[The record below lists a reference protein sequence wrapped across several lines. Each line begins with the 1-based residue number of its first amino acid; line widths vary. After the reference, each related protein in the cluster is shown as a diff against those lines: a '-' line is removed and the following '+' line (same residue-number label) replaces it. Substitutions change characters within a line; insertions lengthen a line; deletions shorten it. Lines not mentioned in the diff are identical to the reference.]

1 MYKNYFKTMLRN
13 MQKNKLH
20 TGINVIGMA
29 VAFACSILIFL
40 TVYFMFS
47 FDNFHE
53 NKDRIFEVYTYKT
66 GPEGDQLGTSMAY
79 PVQPAVLAENIGIEK
94 ATLITN
100 AGNGVRYKG
109 KEIELNVKLVDD
121 DFFSMFSFPI
131 INGNKNAALASTADV
146 VLSEKA
152 AAAIF
157 DKENPIGK
165 TVNVNISNSWKN
177 LTVSAVSKD
186 IPANSSLKFEV
197 LARKELHDNY
207 SQIKNSWDNQH
218 SSLYV
223 MLSKNSTQQSV
234 ENRLR
239 QLTKKYMPPDP
250 AAMKK
255 DGYMPDKNG
264 DYFSLRLFPLTQL
277 HFNTKLNGGGINKST
292 LYIVLLIGVMILLI
306 ACFNFVNLNI
316 GLSFNRSKE
325 MGIRKCLGA
334 GRRQVWLQVFGESFF
349 ICLLALLIGI
359 TGAAFLLKLLSQ
371 MYASPIAIS
380 MMFRPMFLLILLV
393 LLFLVAFIAGGYPSA
408 IISRL
413 RTTEILKGKFNINKS
428 GILRNTLV
436 VAQFVIAGVLICA
449 TIIIYQQFQYLRDAP
464 LGYSTSS
471 LISVPIRNG
480 KESHKIIDQLRM
492 QLGNQ
497 SSVVSVSGSSVNLGV
512 GNDHS
517 TSKSMVGFGY
527 NGNTVITTLLAAD
540 YAFLHTIG
548 IKPLAGRDFS
558 KSYVTDSA
566 NAVIITES
574 MVKQLGA
581 KNVIG
586 LSFYPDSSQPA
597 LTVIGVIPDFH
608 LYSMHEK
615 AGAMMITLNQQQTL
629 DYALIKVKTNN
640 PLATMDLIKNTYA
653 KLQPGVLFKGS
664 FVDENIDR
672 WYTTEKQMSTVFSA
686 AAVVAIVLSCMGLF
700 GIALIAIRQR
710 VKEIGVRKVL
720 GASVSGIASMVTKD
734 FVKPVVIAML
744 IAIPIAWWAMSK
756 WLQDFVYRIHINGW
770 IFLIAAACALLIAI
784 LTVAFH
790 AIKAAIANPVKSLKS
805 E

>member
-1 MYKNYFKTMLRN
+1 MLRN

-53 NKDRIFEVYTYKT
+53 NKDRIFEVYTFKT
-66 GPEGDQLGTSMAY
+66 GPEGDQFGPSMAY
-79 PVQPAVLAENIGIEK
+79 PIQPALLAENIGIEK

-109 KEIELNVKLVDD
+109 KEIELEVKLVDD
-121 DFFSMFSFPI
+121 DFFSMFSFPVVD
-131 INGNKNAALASTADV
+131 GNKHAPLARIGDV

-157 DKENPIGK
+157 DKEDPIGK
-165 TVNVNISNSWKN
+165 SVSVKISNSWKN
-177 LTVSAVSKD
+177 LIVSAVTKD
-186 IPANSSLKFEV
+186 IPVNSSLKFEV
-197 LARKELHDNY
+197 IARKELHDNY
-207 SQIKNSWDNQH
+207 PQIKNSWDNQH

-234 ENRLR
+234 ESRLR
-239 QLTKKYMPPDP
+239 QFTKKYMPPDP

-255 DGYMPDKNG
+255 DGYIADKNG
-264 DYFSLRLFPLTQL
+264 DYFSLRLLPLTEL

-292 LYIVLLIGVMILLI
+292 LYIVLLIGIMIILI

-349 ICLLALLIGI
+349 VCLLALIIG
-359 TGAAFLLKLLSQ
+359 TVAAAFLLKV
-371 MYASPIAIS
+371 MNEVYGSPVAIS
-380 MMFRPMFLLILLV
+380 MLLRPVFLLILLV

-408 IISRL
+408 IVSRL
-413 RTTEILKGKFNINKS
+413 RTTEILKGKFNLNKS
-428 GILRNTLV
+428 GTLRNALV

-449 TIIIYQQFQYLRDAP
+449 TIIIYQQFQYLRNAP
-464 LGYSTSS
+464 LGYNTSS
-471 LISVPIRNG
+471 LISIPIRNG
-480 KESHKIIDQLRM
+480 NESHEIVDQLRM
-492 QLGNQ
+492 QLGSQ

-512 GNDHS
+512 GSDHS
-517 TSKSMVGFGY
+517 TSKSMIGFGY
-527 NGNTVITTLLAAD
+527 NGNTVLTTLLAAD
-540 YAFLHTIG
+540 YDFLHTIG
-548 IKPLAGRDFS
+548 IKPLEGRDFS
-558 KSYVTDSA
+558 KSYVSDSA

-574 MVKQLGA
+574 MAKQLGA

-597 LTVIGVIPDFH
+597 LNVIGVIPDFH

-629 DYALIKVKTNN
+629 GYALVKVETNN
-640 PLATMDLIKNTYA
+640 PLATMDLIKKIYA
-653 KLQPGVLFKGS
+653 KLEPGVLFKGS

-672 WYTTEKQMSTVFSA
+672 WYTTEKQMSSMFSA

-720 GASVSGIASMVTKD
+720 GASVSGVATMVTKD
-734 FVKPVVIAML
+734 FIKPVIIAML

-756 WLQDFVYRIHINGW
+756 WLQDFVYRIQINW
-770 IFLIAAACALLIAI
+770 WVFVIAATSALLIAI

-790 AIKAAIANPVKSLKS
+790 AIKAAITNPIKSLRT